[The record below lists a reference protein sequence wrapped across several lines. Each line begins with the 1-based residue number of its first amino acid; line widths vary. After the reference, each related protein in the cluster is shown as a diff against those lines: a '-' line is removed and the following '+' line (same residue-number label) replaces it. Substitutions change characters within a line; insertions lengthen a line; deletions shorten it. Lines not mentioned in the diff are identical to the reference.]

1 MKYRK
6 KPVTI
11 EARQLIGPA
20 SEWHAVYQWVE
31 ANTLG
36 SFDVNQFWADTK
48 GFAWPESGVSIDA
61 RDGRMVIAS
70 RKVGRWA
77 DPGDWIIKGW
87 DGEFYPCKPEIF
99 EATYEAD
106 FEEDFEEADDEPDPL
121 DESNHADRYDRDG
134 DRWVWCDA
142 CYGLRLGARHEVHKS
157 SYGWSAY
164 WVNEDYGPLTFAQRP
179 ADMPTTSKESSHD

>member
-1 MKYRK
+1 MRYRK

-20 SEWHAVYQWVE
+20 AEWHAVYQWVE

-77 DPGDWIIKGW
+77 DPGDWIIKGLA
-87 DGEFYPCKPEIF
+87 GEFYPCKPEIF

-106 FEEDFEEADDEPDPL
+106 FEEEDGDEPGPDPL
-121 DESNHADRYDRDG
+121 DEDNHGDRYDSDG
-134 DRWVWCDA
+134 DRWVWCNGCD
-142 CYGLRLGARHEVHKS
+142 GFRLGARHEAHAYA
-157 SYGWSAY
+157 YGWSAA
-164 WVNEDYGPLTFAQRP
+164 ELDRDYGPVTFAPR
-179 ADMPTTSKESSHD
+179 